1 MSGSP
6 RPRLSVPA
14 RLYVTTVTAAGILA
28 VALSAAEVADMS
40 LPRYW
45 YWLVALT
52 LVSGLLPVKLPWVT
66 AIISVSEPFVF
77 AGTLVFGRSVGT
89 LLVLLDAL
97 VISGKVTLA
106 KKKFD
111 WTKTPFNLAA
121 PALSIWLA
129 STVLFRISGP
139 APLALGDGWVGFVAG
154 LGTFTIL
161 YFLLNSGF
169 ISLAIAIQRGHG
181 PVDVLRHMR
190 DAWWS
195 MRELFLNYLA
205 GASIAVLIVSGRG
218 AQPNVSI
225 KLLLVTLPV
234 MVVLYLTY
242 HNAAQRVLEMG
253 RRLEAVEKVH
263 MSTIAAFAMAIDAK
277 DQVTHG
283 HIRRVQRY
291 VMALASAL
299 GVKDEIH
306 LKAIEAAALLHDTG
320 KLAVPEYILN
330 KPGPLTS
337 AEFEKMKE
345 HAVVGANILKSID
358 FPYPVEP
365 IVRHHHESWDGKGYP
380 EGLKG
385 SEIPLGARILSV
397 VDCYDALTSDRPY
410 RPRMTRAQAEQILRD
425 RRGTTYDPWVVDAF
439 LEILDHL
446 ESPTEVQV
454 TSETR
459 PTGSFSPLSVSQLDV
474 ITAATAEQRE
484 FAELRR
490 DLLRASSVLGAAE
503 VLFKHIR
510 RVIPAATVVLFIPSN
525 ESTELFCAFCVGV
538 GASVLETTKIPIGER
553 VSGWAFAHR
562 QMVINSDAALD
573 LGPVARTF
581 SVPLRYAVVAPL
593 SDMNKVLGVITL
605 YGADVF
611 NKDHTRMLESAADL
625 FSNSLIAERGSASVA
640 RAAADIDS
648 RRVH

>member
-1 MSGSP
+1 MSP
-6 RPRLSVPA
+6 RPGLSGPA
-14 RLYVTTVTAAGILA
+14 RVYVTSVIAAGILA
-28 VALSAAEVADMS
+28 VALSVTDVVSTS

-52 LVSGLLPVKLPWVT
+52 LVSGLLPVRLPWVT
-66 AIISVSEPFVF
+66 AIISVSETFVF

-97 VISGKVTLA
+97 VISGKVTVT
-106 KKKFD
+106 KRRID

-129 STVLFRISGP
+129 STVLFKISGP
-139 APLALGDGWVGFVAG
+139 APLALGDGWVAFIVG

-181 PVDVLRHMR
+181 PIDVLRHVR

-242 HNAAQRVLEMG
+242 HNAAQRVVEMG
-253 RRLEAVEKVH
+253 KRLEAVEKVH
-263 MSTIAAFAMAIDAK
+263 MSTIAAFALAIDAK

-291 VMALASAL
+291 VMELASAL
-299 GVKDEIH
+299 GVKDESH

-345 HAVVGANILKSID
+345 HAVVGANILKSVD

-380 EGLKG
+380 DGLKG

-397 VDCYDALTSDRPY
+397 VDCFDALTSDRPY
-410 RPRMTRAQAEQILRD
+410 RPRMTRIQAEQILRD

-439 LEILDHL
+439 LQILDHL
-446 ESPTEVQV
+446 E
-454 TSETR
+454 TSNELQMALETR
-459 PTGSFSPLSVSQLDV
+459 P
-474 ITAATAEQRE
+474 I
-484 FAELRR
+484 
-490 DLLRASSVLGAAE
+490 AS
-503 VLFKHIR
+503 I
-510 RVIPAATVVLFIPSN
+510 
-525 ESTELFCAFCVGV
+525 
-538 GASVLETTKIPIGER
+538 
-553 VSGWAFAHR
+553 
-562 QMVINSDAALD
+562 
-573 LGPVARTF
+573 
-581 SVPLRYAVVAPL
+581 
-593 SDMNKVLGVITL
+593 
-605 YGADVF
+605 
-611 NKDHTRMLESAADL
+611 
-625 FSNSLIAERGSASVA
+625 
-640 RAAADIDS
+640 
-648 RRVH
+648 